1 MLQMEATECGAAS
14 LAMILAY
21 HGLWIPLEQLRLECG
36 VSRDGS
42 KASNMLKA
50 ARTHGM
56 IAQGHRMDLEHFR
69 KGPFPNIVFWEFS
82 HFLVV
87 EGVNENGVWLNDPAY
102 GPRFV
107 TSEEFDA
114 SFTGI
119 VMTFKPGPE
128 FKASG
133 SKPDTIRSLA
143 SRLHGAEAAI
153 GFLVLASFF
162 LVIPGL
168 VIPAFSRVF
177 VDTILVSGMSSWIY
191 PLLLGMGATA
201 LLRGLLTW
209 LQQYFLARL
218 EYRFVVISTTRF
230 IRHVLQLPMSFF
242 AQRYPGDLA
251 ERVAANDRIATL
263 LSGQFTTNAV
273 NLLMIVFYA
282 LAMLFYDP
290 TLALAGVV
298 LAAVNGAALRYVS
311 ARRTDTN
318 RRLQQEEG
326 QLAGVTMDGL
336 RSIESL
342 KASGAESDFFAKWAG
357 CQAKAVSSQQELG
370 RSGLVLQVLPAFL
383 SLVSNAVVLTF
394 GGLKVIDGTMTVG
407 MLVAF
412 QSLMSS
418 FLAPVNQIIALGSS
432 VQMATADVARLDDVL
447 RHQAE
452 QQQNAQDLDPALPAK
467 LGGRLELRN
476 VSFGYSRLDPPL
488 VEALDLLLE
497 PGMRVALVGASGS
510 GKSTVARLVA
520 GLYPH
525 WEGELFFDGL
535 PARRIPVSL
544 LRNSL
549 ALVDQDIFLFE
560 GTVRDNLTMWDGSVP
575 EARMIRA
582 AKDAAVHEE
591 IASRPGGYG
600 SKVEEWGGNFS
611 GGQRQ
616 RLEIARALVAE
627 PSIIV
632 LDEATSALDPTTEQL
647 INENLRLRGCSCLL
661 IAHRLSTIRDC
672 DEIIVLEHG
681 KVVQRGTHDRLS
693 QVEGPYLSLIRQE

>member
-1 MLQMEATECGAAS
+1 MEATECGAAS
-14 LAMILAY
+14 LAMVLAY

-42 KASNMLKA
+42 KASNILKA

-69 KGPFPNIVFWEFS
+69 RGPFPNIVFWEFS
-82 HFLVV
+82 HFVV
-87 EGVNENGVWLNDPAY
+87 AEGVSDNGVWLNDPAY

-107 TSEEFDA
+107 TSEEFDT

-128 FKASG
+128 FKVG
-133 SKPDTIRSLA
+133 GRKPDTIRSLA
-143 SRLHGAEAAI
+143 SRLHGAKAAI
-153 GFLVLASFF
+153 GFLILVSFF

-168 VIPAFSRVF
+168 VIPVFSRVF
-177 VDTILVSGMSSWIY
+177 VDTILISGMSSWIY

-201 LLRGLLTW
+201 LLRGFLTW

-218 EYRFVVISTTRF
+218 EFRFVVISTTRF

-282 LAMLFYDP
+282 LVMLFYDP

-311 ARRTDTN
+311 VRRTDTN

-394 GGLKVIDGTMTVG
+394 GGLKVIDGAMTVG

-418 FLAPVNQIIALGSS
+418 FLAPVNQVIALGSS

-447 RHQAE
+447 RNQAV
-452 QQQNAQDLDPALPAK
+452 QQQDAQDQEPALPAK
-467 LGGRLELRN
+467 LGGRLELRK

-497 PGMRVALVGASGS
+497 PGMRMALVGASGS

-525 WEGELFFDGL
+525 WEGELLFDGL
-535 PARRIPVSL
+535 PAQRIPVSL

-632 LDEATSALDPTTEQL
+632 FDEATSALDPTTEQL
-647 INENLRLRGCSCLL
+647 INENLRLRGCSCLI